1 MVAAVAIAAPALAQ
15 AQPSPQTYRLAP
27 GDRLAV
33 VVFGQAEFSGDML
46 IDSVGSIRLPFVG
59 PIEVANLTVA
69 EAQKRI
75 VDRLAQGILNKPIVN
90 VQISELSPI
99 FVLGDVRTAGAQ
111 PFKFGM
117 NVKAAVAVAGGF
129 GVIAPVQGTA
139 VTDLLLSE
147 ERLRQLSSEKAIL
160 TIRKSRLEAQRDG
173 AAAFSAA
180 DQPSERDDGNWSEIV
195 ALEKDTFDSQLAIQ
209 QAHVDLLRAQKPRI
223 ESEIEALNAQ
233 LAARKKQ
240 LDLVRQNAEQYS
252 RLTKQGLGISSTE
265 MQLKL
270 TEATYESEMWNL
282 AAQIARLKMDLGAL
296 DIRIQEAD
304 AGFKRQ
310 VLVELRDVRDRLR
323 NLDVTLPMAREIRDA
338 KLQQTGNIA
347 DMRVPRA
354 ITITRTRNGQ
364 QTAFAADEVTPLEPG
379 DIVEV
384 QLRLTRGGPVV
395 SAAAPRLDSAPR
407 VSANREASGPAV
419 PLH

>member
-1 MVAAVAIAAPALAQ
+1 M
-15 AQPSPQTYRLAP
+15 
-27 GDRLAV
+27 
-33 VVFGQAEFSGDML
+33 
-46 IDSVGSIRLPFVG
+46 
-59 PIEVANLTVA
+59 
-69 EAQKRI
+69 I
-75 VDRLAQGILNKPIVN
+75 VK
-90 VQISELSPI
+90 S
-99 FVLGDVRTAGAQ
+99 
-111 PFKFGM
+111 
-117 NVKAAVAVAGGF
+117 AVAVAGGF
-129 GVIAPVQGTA
+129 GVAAPVQSTA
-139 VTDLLLSE
+139 VADLLVSE
-147 ERLRQLSSEKAIL
+147 ERLRQLSLEKATL
-160 TIRKSRLEAQRDG
+160 TPRKIRLEAQRDG
-173 AAAFSAA
+173 AAAFPAA
-180 DQPSERDDGNWSEIV
+180 DQASERDEDNVSDIV

-209 QAHVDLLRAQKPRI
+209 QAQVDLLRAQKPRI

-338 KLQQTGNIA
+338 KLQQAGNIA